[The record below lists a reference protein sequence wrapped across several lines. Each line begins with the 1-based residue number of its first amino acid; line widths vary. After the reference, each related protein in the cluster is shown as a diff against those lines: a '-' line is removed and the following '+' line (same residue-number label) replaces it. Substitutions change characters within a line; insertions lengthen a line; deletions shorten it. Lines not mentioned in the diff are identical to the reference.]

1 MSVFL
6 FLGFSVISYAFLSL
20 IHQSIS
26 KKTPSSASHRIS
38 YGPPSHPIIGCLLSF
53 YRNRS
58 HLLDWYTDLL
68 SGSPTRTIVIHRL
81 GACRTVVTANPD
93 NVEHVLRANFHNYPK
108 GVPFTSILGDL
119 LGCGIFNVDGPL
131 WSTQR
136 KLASHEFSTNSL
148 RDFVV
153 RTLEAEV
160 ENRLLPLL
168 QDYAD
173 TDRTLDLQDLLRRFA
188 FDTVCQ
194 VSLGTDPDCLD
205 LSRPLPPLV
214 TAFENASRICAM
226 RATSPV
232 YLVWKIKR
240 ALNIGSEKKLAEAVK
255 LVHDDI
261 LDIIRNRK
269 KKLLQEN
276 DDQQIKYDGDLL
288 SRFLAAGHSEEMV
301 RDMVIS
307 FVMAGRDTTSA
318 AMTWLFWLL
327 AQNSNAEEEIVSEVD
342 SILDRSYNKCLDFE
356 ALKEMK
362 FLKACLC
369 ESMRLYPSVAWD
381 SKHAAA
387 DDVLPDGTPVR
398 KGDRVTYFP
407 YGMGRM
413 EELWGKDRLEFKPDR
428 WLVGPGM
435 EGGAEG
441 ELRAVSPYKFPVF
454 QAGPRVC
461 LGKEMAFIQMK
472 YVVASILRRFE
483 IRPVLEN
490 RPVYVPLLTA
500 HMAGG
505 LKVVVKKRKL
515 MGSC

>member
-6 FLGFSVISYAFLSL
+6 LVGLSVILYAFLSL
-20 IHQSIS
+20 LHQNIS
-26 KKTPSSASHRIS
+26 KKTSSSAAHHTSP
-38 YGPPSHPIIGCLLSF
+38 GPPSHPIIGCLLAF

-58 HLLDWYTDLL
+58 RLLDWYTDLL
-68 SGSPTRTIVIHRL
+68 SRSATQTVVIHRL
-81 GACRTVVTANPD
+81 GACRTVVTANPG
-93 NVEHVLRANFHNYPK
+93 NVEHVLKANFHNYPK
-108 GVPFTSILGDL
+108 GVPFTSILGDF

-131 WSTQR
+131 WSIQR

-153 RTLEAEV
+153 RTLKAEV

-168 QDYAD
+168 QDYAN
-173 TDRTLDLQDLLRRFA
+173 TGRTLDLQDLLRRFA

-205 LSRPLPPLV
+205 LWRPLPPLV

-240 ALNIGSEKKLAEAVK
+240 ALSIGSEKKLAEAVK
-255 LVHDDI
+255 LVHGDI

-288 SRFLAAGHSEEMV
+288 SQFLAAGHSEEMV
-301 RDMVIS
+301 RDIVIS
-307 FVMAGRDTTSA
+307 FVMAGRETTSA

-327 AQNSNAEEEIVSEVD
+327 AQNSNAEQAIVSEVD
-342 SILDRSYNKCLDFE
+342 SFLDRSNNKCLDFE
-356 ALKEMK
+356 TLKEMR

-369 ESMRLYPSVAWD
+369 ESMRLYPPVAWD
-381 SKHAAA
+381 SKHAAM

-398 KGDRVTYFP
+398 KGDRDGGAV
-407 YGMGRM
+407 
-413 EELWGKDRLEFKPDR
+413 GKDRLEFKPDR

-454 QAGPRVC
+454 QAGTRVC

-483 IRPVLEN
+483 IRPVHEN
-490 RPVYVPLLTA
+490 QPVFVPLLTA
-500 HMAGG
+500 PMAGG
-505 LKVVVKKRKL
+505 LKVAVKKR
-515 MGSC
+515 S

>member
-1 MSVFL
+1 MSILL
-6 FLGFSVISYAFLSL
+6 FVGFSVILYAFLSL
-20 IHQSIS
+20 IHRNIS
-26 KKTPSSASHRIS
+26 KKTSSSSSSSSSLRMSH
-38 YGPPSHPIIGCLLSF
+38 GPPSYPIIGCLLSF

-58 HLLDWYTDLL
+58 RLLDWYTDLL
-68 SGSPTRTIVIHRL
+68 SRSPTQTIVIHRL

-93 NVEHVLRANFHNYPK
+93 NVEHVLKANFHNYPK

-136 KLASHEFSTNSL
+136 KLASHEFSTHSL
-148 RDFVV
+148 RDFVL
-153 RTLEAEV
+153 RMLEAEV

-173 TDRTLDLQDLLRRFA
+173 TDRTLDLQDLLKRFT

-240 ALNIGSEKKLAEAVK
+240 ALSIGSEKKLAEAVK
-255 LVHDDI
+255 LVHGDI

-276 DDQQIKYDGDLL
+276 GDQQIKYDGDLL

-327 AQNSNAEEEIVSEVD
+327 AQNSNAEQAIISEID
-342 SILDRSYNKCLDFE
+342 SILDQSCNKFLEFE
-356 ALKEMK
+356 NLKEMR

-369 ESMRLYPSVAWD
+369 ESMRLYPPIAWD
-381 SKHAAA
+381 SKHATV

-435 EGGAEG
+435 EDGAKG
-441 ELRAVSPYKFPVF
+441 ELRAVSPFKYPVF

-461 LGKEMAFIQMK
+461 LGKQMAFIQMK

-490 RPVYVPLLTA
+490 GSIFVPLLTA

-505 LKVVVKKRKL
+505 LKVAVKKRT
-515 MGSC
+515 